1 MRKKLLKYI
10 SLLPF
15 SLTLA
20 YVVFM
25 ICMLFQK
32 HNTRI
37 EELLFF
43 SAAFI
48 VLFVP
53 VLAAE
58 YDIYRL
64 AKYFYIF
71 PETKSTAKNVLAII
85 RIVVCT
91 AIFVLF
97 IWDYLDISLFSVMID
112 TIYTAI
118 ISYALFILDII
129 AAAISSKLK

>member
-32 HNTRI
+32 HTTRI

-97 IWDYLDISLFSVMID
+97 IWYLDISLFSVMID